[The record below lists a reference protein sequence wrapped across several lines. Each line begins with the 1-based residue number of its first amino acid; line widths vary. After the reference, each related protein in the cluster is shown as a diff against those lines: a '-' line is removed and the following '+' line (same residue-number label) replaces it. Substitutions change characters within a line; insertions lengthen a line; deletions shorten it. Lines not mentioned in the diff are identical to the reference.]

1 MITNQQLA
9 ELLQSKLNGDYSAAD
24 GEYTNLHKYE
34 LDTFTPN
41 VRYEFKI
48 FANDGE
54 YATAENRDAIPGD
67 VTNTVTQY
75 INGVFKTP
83 GGNSAEGAG
92 TNTLNTAIEAQIEL
106 LIPNCDDEKE
116 YTADGQTYRLRLQ
129 DVISMLVQ
137 DALSLPT
144 SDTLY
149 DINKKDGGNRI
160 SYFIGGR
167 YSHASVGE
175 KQHRTQV
182 GLSVVLSLFM
192 TFAVVAM
199 GISSREIKLTIG
211 YKENDEDEYVYED
224 VYFNR
229 ISISRTSTQENNV
242 QASPSSNSTNY
253 GISRARTTATQL
265 VIGFS
270 APVRPAVIN
279 KALTR
284 YIVSGI
290 VPMLSVTLVM
300 PTILEDADGDGKPEL
315 QYETGNYTMT
325 FAEGGIAGEENL
337 NAAYDI
343 RLVEEMG

>member
-9 ELLQSKLNGDYSAAD
+9 ELLQSKLNGEYSATD
-24 GEYTNLHKYE
+24 GEYANLHKYE

-54 YATAENRDAIPGD
+54 YAEAENRDALVTSD

-83 GGNSAEGAG
+83 GGNTAEGASAE
-92 TNTLNTAIEAQIEL
+92 TLNTAVEAQIEL

-116 YTADGQTYRLRLQ
+116 ITTQDGQTYRVRLQ

-137 DALSLPT
+137 DVLSVPS
-144 SDTLY
+144 SDTRE
-149 DINKKDGGNRI
+149 DKDGI

-175 KQHRTQV
+175 KRHRTQV

-199 GISSREIKLTIG
+199 GISSREIKLNIGYNSDIG
-211 YKENDEDEYVYED
+211 YKDEDI
-224 VYFNR
+224 YFNR

-242 QASPSSNSTNY
+242 QATPGSDVANY

-270 APVRPAVIN
+270 APVRPTIIN
-279 KALTR
+279 KALTE
-284 YIVSGI
+284 YIVTGR
-290 VPMLSVTLVM
+290 VPPLTVKLKM
-300 PTILEDADGDGKPEL
+300 PKYMADGKL
-315 QYETGNYTMT
+315 QYAEGEYTMT
-325 FAEGGIAGEENL
+325 FAEGGVAGEENL

-343 RLVEEMG
+343 RLVEEME

>member
-9 ELLQSKLNGDYSAAD
+9 ELLQSKLNG
-24 GEYTNLHKYE
+24 EYNPSNEEYE
-34 LDTFTPN
+34 NIDHYGLNTFTPN

-54 YATAENRDAIPGD
+54 YAEAENRDALVTSD

-83 GGNSAEGAG
+83 GGNTAEGASAE
-92 TNTLNTAIEAQIEL
+92 TLNTAVEAQIEL

-116 YTADGQTYRLRLQ
+116 VTTQDGQTYRVRLQ

-137 DALSLPT
+137 DVLSLPS
-144 SDTLY
+144 SDTRE
-149 DINKKDGGNRI
+149 DKDGI

-175 KQHRTQV
+175 KRHRTQV

-192 TFAVVAM
+192 TFAIVAM
-199 GISSREIKLTIG
+199 GISSREIKLTI
-211 YKENDEDEYVYED
+211 ESQE

-229 ISISRTSTQENNV
+229 ISISRVSTQENNV
-242 QASPSSNSTNY
+242 QATPGTNGAIY
-253 GISRARTTATQL
+253 GVSKARTTSTQL

-270 APVRPAVIN
+270 APVRPTALN
-279 KALTR
+279 TALTR
-284 YIVSGI
+284 YVVSGM
-290 VPMLSVTLVM
+290 VPLLHVTLKM
-300 PTILEDADGDGKPEL
+300 PTELVDGVM
-315 QYETGNYTMT
+315 QYETGNYVMT

-343 RLVEEMG
+343 RLVEEMGGENG

>member
-9 ELLQSKLNGDYSAAD
+9 ELLQYKLNGEYSATD
-24 GEYTNLHKYE
+24 GEYANLHKYE

-54 YATAENRDAIPGD
+54 YAEAENRDALVTSD

-83 GGNSAEGAG
+83 GGNTAEGASAE
-92 TNTLNTAIEAQIEL
+92 TLNTAVEAQIEL

-116 YTADGQTYRLRLQ
+116 ITTQDGQTYRVRLQ

-137 DALSLPT
+137 DVLSLPS
-144 SDTLY
+144 SDTRE
-149 DINKKDGGNRI
+149 DKDGI

-175 KQHRTQV
+175 KRHRTQV

-192 TFAVVAM
+192 TFAIVAM
-199 GISSREIKLTIG
+199 GISSREIKLLING
-211 YKENDEDEYVYED
+211 QE

-229 ISISRTSTQENNV
+229 ISISRASTQENNV
-242 QASPSSNSTNY
+242 QATPGTNGAIY
-253 GISRARTTATQL
+253 GVSKARTTSTQL

-270 APVRPAVIN
+270 APVRPTALN
-279 KALTR
+279 TALTQ
-284 YIVSGI
+284 YVVSGI
-290 VPMLSVTLVM
+290 VPMLNVTLKM
-300 PTILEDADGDGKPEL
+300 PTELVDGVL
-315 QYETGNYTMT
+315 RYETGNYVMT

-343 RLVEEMG
+343 RLVEEMGGGNG

>member
-9 ELLQSKLNGDYSAAD
+9 ELLQSKLNGEYSAEF
-24 GEYTNLHKYE
+24 GEYANLHKYE

-54 YATAENRDAIPGD
+54 YAEAENRDALVTSD

-83 GGNSAEGAG
+83 GGNTAEGASAE
-92 TNTLNTAIEAQIEL
+92 TLNTAVEAQIEL

-116 YTADGQTYRLRLQ
+116 VTTQDGQTYRVRLQ

-137 DALSLPT
+137 DVLSLPS
-144 SDTLY
+144 SDTRE
-149 DINKKDGGNRI
+149 DKDGI

-175 KQHRTQV
+175 KRHRTQV

-192 TFAVVAM
+192 TFAIVAM
-199 GISSREIKLTIG
+199 GISSREIKLEIEG
-211 YKENDEDEYVYED
+211 EP

-229 ISISRTSTQENNV
+229 ISISRSSTQENNV
-242 QASPSSNSTNY
+242 SANPDNNEGTFY
-253 GISRARTTATQL
+253 GVSKARTTATQL

-270 APVRPAVIN
+270 APVRPS
-279 KALTR
+279 ALNGALVT
-284 YIVSGI
+284 YVMDGEVPSLDVS
-290 VPMLSVTLVM
+290 LTM
-300 PTILEDADGDGKPEL
+300 PTKFININGEKVLGENVA
-315 QYETGNYTMT
+315 NYKMT

-343 RLVEEMG
+343 RLVEVMEG

>member
-9 ELLQSKLNGDYSAAD
+9 ELLQYKLNGEYSAEV
-24 GEYTNLHKYE
+24 GEYANLHKYE

-54 YATAENRDAIPGD
+54 YATAENRDALVTSD

-83 GGNSAEGAG
+83 GGNTAEGASAE
-92 TNTLNTAIEAQIEL
+92 TLNTAVEAQIEL

-116 YTADGQTYRLRLQ
+116 ITTQDGQTYRVRLQ

-137 DALSLPT
+137 DVLSVPS
-144 SDTLY
+144 SDTRE
-149 DINKKDGGNRI
+149 DKDGI

-175 KQHRTQV
+175 KRHRTQV

-192 TFAVVAM
+192 TFAIVAM
-199 GISSREIKLTIG
+199 GISSREIKLNIGYNSDIG
-211 YKENDEDEYVYED
+211 YKDEDI
-224 VYFNR
+224 YFNR

-242 QASPSSNSTNY
+242 QATPGSDVANY

-270 APVRPAVIN
+270 ALVRPTIIN
-279 KALTR
+279 TALTE
-284 YIVSGI
+284 YIVTGR
-290 VPMLSVTLVM
+290 VPMLNVTLKM
-300 PTILEDADGDGKPEL
+300 PTKLDEDGKL

-325 FAEGGIAGEENL
+325 FAEGGVGGEENF
-337 NAAYDI
+337 NAVYDI
-343 RLVEEMG
+343 RLVEEME

>member
-9 ELLQSKLNGDYSAAD
+9 ELLQSKLNGEYID
-24 GEYTNLHKYE
+24 GEYANLRKYW
-34 LDTFTPN
+34 LDQFTPN

-54 YATAENRDAIPGD
+54 YAEAENRAALVTAD

-83 GGNSAEGAG
+83 GGNAAEGASAE
-92 TNTLNTAIEAQIEL
+92 TLNTAIEAQIEL
-106 LIPNCDDEKE
+106 LIPNCDDEAE
-116 YTADGQTYRLRLQ
+116 LDIEGQTYRVRLQ
-129 DVISMLVQ
+129 DAISMLVQ
-137 DALSLPT
+137 DVLSLP
-144 SDTLY
+144 SNDTKN
-149 DINKKDGGNRI
+149 DVDGI

-167 YSHASVGE
+167 YSHASIGE

-192 TFAVVAM
+192 TFAIVAM

-211 YKENDEDEYVYED
+211 YKEKDSDEYVYED

-229 ISISRTSTQENNV
+229 ISISRASTQENNV
-242 QASPSSNSTNY
+242 QATPGTNGAIY
-253 GISRARTTATQL
+253 GVSKARTTSTQL

-270 APVRPAVIN
+270 APVRPTVIN

-284 YIVSGI
+284 YIVKGT
-290 VPMLSVTLVM
+290 VPLLSVTLKM
-300 PTILEDADGDGKPEL
+300 PTELVNGVL
-315 QYETGNYTMT
+315 QYEPGNYVMT

-343 RLVEEMG
+343 RLVEVMEG

>member
-9 ELLQSKLNGDYSAAD
+9 ELLQSKLNG
-24 GEYTNLHKYE
+24 EYNPSNEEYE
-34 LDTFTPN
+34 NIDHYGLNTFTPN

-54 YATAENRDAIPGD
+54 YAEAENRDALVTSD

-83 GGNSAEGAG
+83 GGNTAEGASAE
-92 TNTLNTAIEAQIEL
+92 TLNTAVEAQIEI

-116 YTADGQTYRLRLQ
+116 ITTQDGQTYRVRLQ

-137 DALSLPT
+137 DVLSIPS
-144 SDTLY
+144 SDTRE
-149 DINKKDGGNRI
+149 DKDGI

-175 KQHRTQV
+175 KRHRTQV

-192 TFAVVAM
+192 TFAIVAM
-199 GISSREIKLTIG
+199 GISSRQITMSI
-211 YKENDEDEYVYED
+211 NDEI

-229 ISISRTSTQENNV
+229 ISISRASTQENNV
-242 QASPSSNSTNY
+242 QATPGTNGEIY
-253 GISRARTTATQL
+253 GVSKARTTSTQL

-270 APVRPAVIN
+270 APVRPT
-279 KALTR
+279 ALNLALVE
-284 YIVSGI
+284 YIMLGK
-290 VPMLSVTLVM
+290 VPRLSVHLEIPTDIGGTL
-300 PTILEDADGDGKPEL
+300 ESE
-315 QYETGNYTMT
+315 YTMT

-343 RLVEEMG
+343 RLVEEMGGEKWLT

>member
-9 ELLQSKLNGDYSAAD
+9 ELLQSKLNGDYID
-24 GEYTNLHKYE
+24 GEYANLRKYG
-34 LDTFTPN
+34 LDQFTPN

-54 YATAENRDAIPGD
+54 YITAENRDALVSANP
-67 VTNTVTQY
+67 TNTVTQY

-83 GGNSAEGAG
+83 GGNTAEGASAE
-92 TNTLNTAIEAQIEL
+92 TLNTAIEAQIEL
-106 LIPNCDDEKE
+106 LIPNCDDEAE
-116 YTADGQTYRLRLQ
+116 FAVDNQTYRVRLQ
-129 DVISMLVQ
+129 DAISTLVQ
-137 DALSLPT
+137 DVLSLP
-144 SDTLY
+144 SNDTKE
-149 DINKKDGGNRI
+149 DIDGI
-160 SYFIGGR
+160 MYFIGGR

-175 KQHRTQV
+175 KQHRTQA

-199 GISSREIKLTIG
+199 GISSREIKLSI
-211 YKENDEDEYVYED
+211 KNDKNKYEP

-242 QASPSSNSTNY
+242 QATPGSDGAEY

-270 APVRPAVIN
+270 APVRPTLIN
-279 KALTR
+279 KALTK
-284 YIVSGI
+284 YIVSGT
-290 VPMLSVTLVM
+290 VPILSVKLEM
-300 PTILEDADGDGKPEL
+300 PTILEDTDGDGKPEL
-315 QYETGNYTMT
+315 QYEKGYYTMT
-325 FAEGGIAGEENL
+325 FAEGGVAGEENL

-343 RLVEEMG
+343 RLVEEMEG

>member
-9 ELLQSKLNGDYSAAD
+9 ELLQSKLNG
-24 GEYTNLHKYE
+24 EYNPSNEEYE
-34 LDTFTPN
+34 NIDHYGLNTFTPN

-54 YATAENRDAIPGD
+54 YAEAENRDALITSD

-83 GGNSAEGAG
+83 GGNTAEGASAE
-92 TNTLNTAIEAQIEL
+92 TLNTAVEAQIEI

-116 YTADGQTYRLRLQ
+116 ITTEDGQTYRVRLQ

-137 DALSLPT
+137 DVLSIPS
-144 SDTLY
+144 SDTRE
-149 DINKKDGGNRI
+149 DKDGI

-175 KQHRTQV
+175 KRHRTQV

-192 TFAVVAM
+192 TFAIVAM

-211 YKENDEDEYVYED
+211 YKENDSDEYVYED

-229 ISISRTSTQENNV
+229 ISISRASTQENNV
-242 QASPSSNSTNY
+242 QATPGTNGAIY
-253 GISRARTTATQL
+253 GVSKARTTSTQL

-270 APVRPAVIN
+270 APVRPTVIN

-284 YIVSGI
+284 YIVTGT
-290 VPMLSVTLVM
+290 VPLFSVTLKM
-300 PTILEDADGDGKPEL
+300 PTELVNGVL
-315 QYETGNYTMT
+315 QYESGNYVMT

-343 RLVEEMG
+343 RLVEEMGGENG

>member
-9 ELLQSKLNGDYSAAD
+9 ELLQSKLNGEYSAAD
-24 GEYTNLHKYE
+24 GEYANLHKYG

-83 GGNSAEGAG
+83 GGNTAEGASAQ
-92 TNTLNTAIEAQIEL
+92 TLNTAIEAQIEL

-116 YTADGQTYRLRLQ
+116 YTADGQTYRVRLQ

-137 DALSLPT
+137 DVLSLPS
-144 SDTLY
+144 SDTRE
-149 DINKKDGGNRI
+149 DKDGI

-199 GISSREIKLTIG
+199 GISSREIKLNIGYNSDIG
-211 YKENDEDEYVYED
+211 YKDEDI
-224 VYFNR
+224 YFNR

-242 QASPSSNSTNY
+242 QATPGSDVANY

-270 APVRPAVIN
+270 APVRPTIIN
-279 KALTR
+279 KALTE
-284 YIVSGI
+284 YIVTGR
-290 VPMLSVTLVM
+290 VPPLTVKLKM
-300 PTILEDADGDGKPEL
+300 PKYMADGVL
-315 QYETGNYTMT
+315 QYAEGEYTMT

>member
-1 MITNQQLA
+1 MITNKQLA
-9 ELLQSKLNGDYSAAD
+9 ELLQSKLNGDYSNDD
-24 GEYTNLHKYE
+24 GEYANLRKYG

-83 GGNSAEGAG
+83 GGNTAEGASAQ
-92 TNTLNTAIEAQIEL
+92 TLNTAIEAQIEL

-116 YTADGQTYRLRLQ
+116 YTADGQTYRVRLQ

-137 DALSLPT
+137 DVLSLPS
-144 SDTLY
+144 SDTRE
-149 DINKKDGGNRI
+149 DKDGI

-175 KQHRTQV
+175 KQHRTQA

-199 GISSREIKLTIG
+199 GISSREIKLNIGYNSDIG
-211 YKENDEDEYVYED
+211 YKDEDI
-224 VYFNR
+224 YFNR

-242 QASPSSNSTNY
+242 QATPGSDVANY

-270 APVRPAVIN
+270 APVRPTIIN
-279 KALTR
+279 KALTE
-284 YIVSGI
+284 YIVTGR
-290 VPMLSVTLVM
+290 VPPLTVKLKM
-300 PTILEDADGDGKPEL
+300 PKYMADGVL
-315 QYETGNYTMT
+315 QYAEGEYTMT

-343 RLVEEMG
+343 RLVEEME

>member
-9 ELLQSKLNGDYSAAD
+9 ELLQSKLNGEYSATD
-24 GEYTNLHKYE
+24 GEYANLHKYE

-54 YATAENRDAIPGD
+54 YAEAENRDALVTSD

-83 GGNSAEGAG
+83 GGNTAEGASAE
-92 TNTLNTAIEAQIEL
+92 TLNTAVEAQIEL

-116 YTADGQTYRLRLQ
+116 ITTQDGQTYRVRLQ

-137 DALSLPT
+137 DVLSIPS
-144 SDTLY
+144 SDTRE
-149 DINKKDGGNRI
+149 DKDGI

-175 KQHRTQV
+175 KRHRTQV

-199 GISSREIKLTIG
+199 GISSREIKLNIGYNSDIG
-211 YKENDEDEYVYED
+211 YKDEDI
-224 VYFNR
+224 YFNR

-242 QASPSSNSTNY
+242 QATPGSDVANY

-270 APVRPAVIN
+270 APVRPAIIN
-279 KALTR
+279 KALTE
-284 YIVSGI
+284 YIVTGR
-290 VPMLSVTLVM
+290 VPTLTVKLKM
-300 PTILEDADGDGKPEL
+300 PKYMADGVL
-315 QYETGNYTMT
+315 QYAEGEYTMT
-325 FAEGGIAGEENL
+325 FAEGGVAGEENL

-343 RLVEEMG
+343 RLVEEME

>member
-9 ELLQSKLNGDYSAAD
+9 ELLQSKLNGDYSAEG
-24 GEYTNLHKYE
+24 GEYANLHKYG

-83 GGNSAEGAG
+83 GGNTAEGASAQ
-92 TNTLNTAIEAQIEL
+92 TLNTAIEAQIEL

-116 YTADGQTYRLRLQ
+116 YTADGQTYRVRLQ

-137 DALSLPT
+137 DVLSIPS
-144 SDTLY
+144 SDTRE
-149 DINKKDGGNRI
+149 DKDGI

-199 GISSREIKLTIG
+199 GISSREIKLNIGYNSDIG
-211 YKENDEDEYVYED
+211 YKDEDI
-224 VYFNR
+224 YFNR

-242 QASPSSNSTNY
+242 QATPGSDVANY

-270 APVRPAVIN
+270 APVRPTIIN
-279 KALTR
+279 KALTE
-284 YIVSGI
+284 YIVTGR
-290 VPMLSVTLVM
+290 VPPLTVKLKM
-300 PTILEDADGDGKPEL
+300 PKYMADGVL
-315 QYETGNYTMT
+315 QYAESEYTMT
-325 FAEGGIAGEENL
+325 FAEGGVAGEENL

-343 RLVEEMG
+343 RLVEEME

>member
-9 ELLQSKLNGDYSAAD
+9 ELLQSKLNGEYANAD
-24 GEYTNLHKYE
+24 GEYANLHKYG

-54 YATAENRDAIPGD
+54 YATAENRDALITGD

-83 GGNSAEGAG
+83 GGNTAEGASAQ
-92 TNTLNTAIEAQIEL
+92 TLNTAIEAQIEL

-116 YTADGQTYRLRLQ
+116 YTADNQMYHVRLQ

-137 DALSLPT
+137 DVLSIPS
-144 SDTLY
+144 SDTR
-149 DINKKDGGNRI
+149 DDKDGI

-175 KQHRTQV
+175 KQHRTQA

-199 GISSREIKLTIG
+199 GISSREIKLNIGYNSDIG
-211 YKENDEDEYVYED
+211 YKDEDI
-224 VYFNR
+224 YFNR

-242 QASPSSNSTNY
+242 QATPGSDVANY

-270 APVRPAVIN
+270 APVRPTIIN
-279 KALTR
+279 KALTE
-284 YIVSGI
+284 YIVTGS
-290 VPMLSVTLVM
+290 VPSLTVKLKM
-300 PTILEDADGDGKPEL
+300 PKYMADGVL
-315 QYETGNYTMT
+315 QYAEGEYTMT
-325 FAEGGIAGEENL
+325 FAEGGVAGEENL

-343 RLVEEMG
+343 RLVEEME

>member
-9 ELLQSKLNGDYSAAD
+9 ELLQYKLNGEYSAEV
-24 GEYTNLHKYE
+24 GEYANLHKYE

-54 YATAENRDAIPGD
+54 YAEAENRDALVTSD

-83 GGNSAEGAG
+83 GGNTAEGASAE
-92 TNTLNTAIEAQIEL
+92 TLNTAVEAQIEI
-106 LIPNCDDEKE
+106 LIPNCDDEKDI
-116 YTADGQTYRLRLQ
+116 TIGDQTYRVRLQ

-137 DALSLPT
+137 DVLSVPS
-144 SDTLY
+144 SDTRE
-149 DINKKDGGNRI
+149 DKDGI

-175 KQHRTQV
+175 KRHRTQV

-192 TFAVVAM
+192 TFAIVAM
-199 GISSREIKLTIG
+199 GISSREIKLEIEG
-211 YKENDEDEYVYED
+211 EP

-229 ISISRTSTQENNV
+229 ISISRSSTQENNV
-242 QASPSSNSTNY
+242 SANPDNNEGTFY
-253 GISRARTTATQL
+253 GVSKARTTATQL

-270 APVRPAVIN
+270 APVRPS
-279 KALTR
+279 ALNAALVT
-284 YIVSGI
+284 YVMDGEVPSLDVS
-290 VPMLSVTLVM
+290 LTM
-300 PTILEDADGDGKPEL
+300 PTKFIYINGEKVLGENVA
-315 QYETGNYTMT
+315 NYKMT

-343 RLVEEMG
+343 RLVEVMEG

>member
-9 ELLQSKLNGDYSAAD
+9 ELLQSKLNG
-24 GEYTNLHKYE
+24 EYNPSNEEYE
-34 LDTFTPN
+34 NIDHYGLNTFTPN

-54 YATAENRDAIPGD
+54 YAEAENRDALVTSD

-83 GGNSAEGAG
+83 GGNTAEGASAE
-92 TNTLNTAIEAQIEL
+92 TLNTAVEAQIEL

-116 YTADGQTYRLRLQ
+116 ITTQDGQTYRVRLQ

-137 DALSLPT
+137 DVLSVPT
-144 SDTLY
+144 SDTRE
-149 DINKKDGGNRI
+149 DKDGI

-175 KQHRTQV
+175 KRHRTQV

-192 TFAVVAM
+192 TFAIVAM
-199 GISSREIKLTIG
+199 GISSREITLKIDG
-211 YKENDEDEYVYED
+211 EY

-229 ISISRTSTQENNV
+229 ISISRASTQENNV
-242 QASPSSNSTNY
+242 QATPGSDSANY

-270 APVRPAVIN
+270 APVRPTALN
-279 KALTR
+279 NALTR
-284 YIVSGI
+284 Y
-290 VPMLSVTLVM
+290 TLFGEVKKMTVQLTM
-300 PTILEDADGDGKPEL
+300 PTMMEDRDGNGTEEL
-315 QYETGNYTMT
+315 QYETARYTMT
-325 FAEGGIAGEENL
+325 FAEGGVAGEENL

-343 RLVEEMG
+343 RLVEEME

>member
-9 ELLQSKLNGDYSAAD
+9 ELLQSKLNGEYSATD
-24 GEYTNLHKYE
+24 GEYANLHKYE

-54 YATAENRDAIPGD
+54 YAEAENRDALVTSD

-83 GGNSAEGAG
+83 GGNTAEGASAK
-92 TNTLNTAIEAQIEL
+92 TLNTAVEAQIEL

-116 YTADGQTYRLRLQ
+116 ITTQDGQTYRVRLQ

-137 DALSLPT
+137 DVLSVPS
-144 SDTLY
+144 SDTRE
-149 DINKKDGGNRI
+149 DKDGI

-175 KQHRTQV
+175 KRHRTQV

-199 GISSREIKLTIG
+199 GISSREIKLNIGYNSDIG
-211 YKENDEDEYVYED
+211 YKDEDI
-224 VYFNR
+224 YFNR

-242 QASPSSNSTNY
+242 QATPGSDVANY

-270 APVRPAVIN
+270 APVRPAIIN
-279 KALTR
+279 KALTE
-284 YIVSGI
+284 YIVTGR
-290 VPMLSVTLVM
+290 VPTLTVKLKM
-300 PTILEDADGDGKPEL
+300 PKYMADGVL
-315 QYETGNYTMT
+315 QYAEGEYTMT
-325 FAEGGIAGEENL
+325 FAEGGVAGEENL

-343 RLVEEMG
+343 RLVEEME